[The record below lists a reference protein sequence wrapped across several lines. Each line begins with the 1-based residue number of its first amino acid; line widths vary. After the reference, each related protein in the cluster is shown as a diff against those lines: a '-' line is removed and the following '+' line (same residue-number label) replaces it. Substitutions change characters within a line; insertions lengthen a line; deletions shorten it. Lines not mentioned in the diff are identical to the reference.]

1 MSAPFTDY
9 ISPRITEMM
18 VKYGRDAC
26 FMKDKKGY
34 LPAHVACSRH
44 CSPEKLHMLLKVNKA
59 ALTAETNDG
68 DTLLGLAIKSAT
80 RSHPNYALIDD
91 LKRRLE
97 EVGVNREESVLMEN
111 EQARRISKLE
121 GTESYARCLR
131 PHRRQVSNLP
141 RDISTNLEDPNIS
154 DIGWTPTA
162 SIVTPLKHS
171 NGSGDRKRKMMAGY
185 RHSIHEDEVE
195 NLEDPA
201 NLLLNFSRQYKDK
214 RIKLI
219 ASV

>member
-1 MSAPFTDY
+1 
-9 ISPRITEMM
+9 M
-18 VKYGRDAC
+18 VKYGKDAC

-59 ALTAETNDG
+59 ALTAKTNDG

-97 EVGVNREESVLMEN
+97 EVGVNREESLLLEN
-111 EQARRISKLE
+111 DQARRISKLG

-131 PHRRQVSNLP
+131 PHHHQVSNMT
-141 RDISTNLEDPNIS
+141 RDNSSTVVNSRNS
-154 DIGWTPTA
+154 DEEWTPKA

-171 NGSGDRKRKMMAGY
+171 NRSSERKRKMMVGY
-185 RHSIHEDEVE
+185 HHSIQGDEAE

>member
-1 MSAPFTDY
+1 
-9 ISPRITEMM
+9 MM
-18 VKYGRDAC
+18 VQYGADAC
-26 FMKDKKGY
+26 FMKDKKGF

-44 CSPEKLHMLLKVNKA
+44 CSPEKLHMLLKINPA
-59 ALTAETNDG
+59 ALTAKTNDG

-97 EVGVNREESVLMEN
+97 EVGVNHEESILL
-111 EQARRISKLE
+111 EQERIRRISKLE
-121 GTESYARCLR
+121 GTEPYGRPIREHHGHTLNPARGMY
-131 PHRRQVSNLP
+131 
-141 RDISTNLEDPNIS
+141 TNHDSES
-154 DIGWTPTA
+154 DEEWTPVP
-162 SIVTPLKHS
+162 IVTPLKT
-171 NGSGDRKRKMMAGY
+171 KRMRGAHTRAESAAYYPEECGGK
-185 RHSIHEDEVE
+185 D